1 MNVNSSLFSINPL
14 IESNDTHKIVLPA
27 CLRKPPHTTSLE
39 YGLAPTLN
47 ALLHEFVTPKIF
59 RIEVPRPQDHN
70 YSDGYNSKIVNLIML
85 DNNVI
90 LPDKI
95 DVMDLSGRCH
105 CRCAV
110 LQIIK

>member
-39 YGLAPTLN
+39 YGLAPTD
-47 ALLHEFVTPKIF
+47 F
-59 RIEVPRPQDHN
+59 PRPQDHN

>member
-1 MNVNSSLFSINPL
+1 MNSVTNCLLQVNKILHVSFFCLSLG
-14 IESNDTHKIVLPA
+14 A

-39 YGLAPTLN
+39 YGLAPTD
-47 ALLHEFVTPKIF
+47 F
-59 RIEVPRPQDHN
+59 PRPQDHN

-85 DNNVI
+85 ENNVI